1 MGEARPLRRSGEG
14 GVGLVMFFASVLSHS
29 GEIVVIDSVNV
40 LSVEAA

>member
-14 GVGLVMFFASVLSHS
+14 GVELVMFFPSVLRHI
-29 GEIVVIDSVNV
+29 GEIVVTDSVNV